1 MDELKIKT
9 SVMRELVGR
18 AITRYLKKK
27 GIDVDVMIND
37 IDGCTSDRDGDLKI
51 RADLVLV
58 MSKAQ
63 VVKILS

>member
-27 GIDVDVMIND
+27 GIDVDVIIND
-37 IDGCTSDRDGDLKI
+37 IDGGTSERDGDLKI
-51 RADLVLV
+51 RADMVLV